1 MSEEANLLRSMAYA
15 DKEAKITAVTVTDI
29 PSIFTSRLT
38 SEYNRKG
45 LFAYNN
51 SNSASGEVYYGYE
64 DTMNPSSKSIPIS
77 KGTVVEIPVHQDVS
91 IYFCADSGEKGDL
104 RVEEL
109 A

>member
-15 DKEAKITAVTVTDI
+15 DKEAKITAVTVTDV
-29 PSIFTSRLT
+29 PSIFTSSLT

-64 DTMNPSSKSIPIS
+64 ATMNPFSKSRPIP
-77 KGTVVEIPVHQDVS
+77 KGAVIEIPTHQDIKV
-91 IYFCADSGEKGDL
+91 YFCADSGEKGDL

>member
-29 PSIFTSRLT
+29 PSIFTSSLT
-38 SEYNRKG
+38 SGYYRKA

-64 DTMNPSSKSIPIS
+64 VDISPSSKSIPIS
-77 KGTVVEIPVHQDVS
+77 KGTVVEIPTHQDIS
-91 IYFCADSGEKGDL
+91 IYFCADSGEYGDL
-104 RVEEL
+104 RIEEL

>member
-15 DKEAKITAVTVTDI
+15 DKEAKITAVTVTDV
-29 PSIFTSRLT
+29 PSLFTSALT
-38 SEYNRKG
+38 SGYQRKG

-51 SNSASGEVYYGYE
+51 SNDTSGEVYYGYGAV
-64 DTMNPSSKSIPIS
+64 MSSQISSRPIPKGSVIEIPIQ
-77 KGTVVEIPVHQDVS
+77 GLDV
-91 IYFCADSGEKGDL
+91 YFCSASGEYGDL